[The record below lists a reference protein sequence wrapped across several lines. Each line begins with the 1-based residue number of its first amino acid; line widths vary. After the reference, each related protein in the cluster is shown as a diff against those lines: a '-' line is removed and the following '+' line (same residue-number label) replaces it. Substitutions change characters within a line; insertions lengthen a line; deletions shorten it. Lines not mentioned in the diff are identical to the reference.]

1 MTPMAISQPT
11 GLRSLVDAAVSRTP
25 VFDIHTHLYA
35 PEFGDLNL
43 WGVDEL
49 LTYHYLVAELF
60 RSDSI
65 APADFWALGKS
76 QQADLIWR
84 TLFVEQTPLSEA
96 AIGVVT
102 TLTAL
107 GLDPSARDL
116 REARAYFARRTPI
129 EVLDRVLDAANVSD
143 IVMTN
148 DPFDPRE
155 RAVWDSAGVQDGRF
169 HAALRIDLLLN
180 SPSAA
185 AERLHA
191 EGYEVAADWT
201 GASVGEVRRFLDHW
215 IERMAPLYLAA
226 SLPPSFAYPEDTP
239 RSRVLTAAVLPACR
253 DHGLPFAMM
262 IGVRKRVNPLLG
274 DAGDSVG
281 IADTG
286 AVERL
291 CADYPGNRFL
301 VTMLSRENQHALC
314 VASRKF
320 RNLMPFGCWWFL
332 NNPSIVLEITRERIE
347 MLGAS
352 FIPQHSDARV
362 LDQLL
367 YKWPHSRRI
376 VAEALTESYE
386 ALARAGRVASREE
399 VERDVERL
407 FRGNFL
413 AFVGRS

>member
-1 MTPMAISQPT
+1 
-11 GLRSLVDAAVSRTP
+11 
-25 VFDIHTHLYA
+25 
-35 PEFGDLNL
+35 
-43 WGVDEL
+43 
-49 LTYHYLVAELF
+49 
-60 RSDSI
+60 
-65 APADFWALGKS
+65 
-76 QQADLIWR
+76 
-84 TLFVEQTPLSEA
+84 
-96 AIGVVT
+96 
-102 TLTAL
+102 
-107 GLDPSARDL
+107 
-116 REARAYFARRTPI
+116 
-129 EVLDRVLDAANVSD
+129 
-143 IVMTN
+143 
-148 DPFDPRE
+148 
-155 RAVWDSAGVQDGRF
+155 
-169 HAALRIDLLLN
+169 
-180 SPSAA
+180 
-185 AERLHA
+185 
-191 EGYEVAADWT
+191 
-201 GASVGEVRRFLDHW
+201 VRRFLDHW